1 MKKGHIKLAL
11 LVILGLGVMATV
23 QAQTA
28 FTYTGIP
35 QSGGGATYN
44 NSDLILGFTATTG
57 NDIEFDLGPASSL
70 VSGDSWNLSSI
81 LGSFNLA
88 TVNWGVVGTTNISG
102 TRLSCLT
109 YNDTL
114 YGNNLPTL
122 GGVGAW
128 TNIKTANTAIYNN
141 AFTSAGVHNAATI
154 AASSSASWN
163 SETVNPTLGNQ
174 YQNENANPNSTGED
188 TTDFWVQNEGTQT
201 DSVLGTFSLAS
212 DGVVTFNVA
221 AVPEPATYGLL
232 AVAGLLIVALRRQFS
247 VKKA

>member
-1 MKKGHIKLAL
+1 MKNLYKAAL
-11 LVILGLGVMATV
+11 LAALGLGAIASA
-23 QAQTA
+23 QAQ
-28 FTYTGIP
+28 FTYSGTP

-44 NSDLILGFTATTG
+44 SDLILGFTSTSGT
-57 NDIEFDLGPASSL
+57 DTEFDLGAETSL
-70 VSGDSWNLSSI
+70 VNGETWNLSSI
-81 LGSFNLA
+81 LTGYNLS
-88 TVNWGVVGTTNISG
+88 TVDWGVVGSVASG
-102 TRLSCLT
+102 HLSYLT
-109 YNDTL
+109 YDDAV
-114 YGNNLPTL
+114 YGDNLPTL
-122 GGVGAW
+122 TGVGAW

-141 AFTSAGVHNAATI
+141 AFTSAGVDNAATI
-154 AASSSASWN
+154 LASSSASWN